1 MNSPQQIEV
10 LTATA
15 QQEDSMTDEKV
26 REYCKRCKFREIRG
40 CKTTKKVEY
49 FCIQANAFHFQ
60 IPQCPLK

>member
-1 MNSPQQIEV
+1 
-10 LTATA
+10 
-15 QQEDSMTDEKV
+15 MTDEKV
-26 REYCKRCKFREIRG
+26 REYCKKCNFREIRG